1 MSEMERNKFV
11 TLLYEYYFDRL
22 ILFCQRMANYRPE
35 LMPFVEE
42 CVQDVF
48 HTAIKKYTK
57 LVNHPDIEGWLFR
70 SCINRMNNVLKTYY
84 GRKKRH
90 AYSIDADNVKDL
102 FDPNNSFQCLEEE
115 QAYWEVLERI
125 YTLLLDSEK
134 EIFDQYF
141 LENRNIDQIS
151 KRLGKS
157 TGSIK
162 SIIYRMRKRLK
173 KTLFREL
180 IILLLVSAS
189 FLWINK

>member
-1 MSEMERNKFV
+1 MSEMERNKFI
-11 TLLYEYYFDRL
+11 TMLYNDYFDRL
-22 ILFCQRMANYRPE
+22 VLFCHRVTGYRPE
-35 LMPFVEE
+35 LMPFAEE

-57 LVNHPDIEGWLFR
+57 LVNHPDIEGWFFR

-90 AYSIDADNVKDL
+90 AYSIDADNVKEL
-102 FDPNNSFQCLEEE
+102 FDPNDSFQCFEEE
-115 QAYWEVLERI
+115 QAYREVLERI

-141 LENRNIDQIS
+141 LEKRNIDQIS

-157 TGSIK
+157 SGSIK
-162 SIIYRMRKRLK
+162 SIIYRMRKRLR
-173 KTLFREL
+173 KTLFRDL
-180 IILLLVSAS
+180 AILLLVRVS
-189 FLWINK
+189 FLFMNK